1 MFDSLK
7 LWIGISKFNY
17 LNKAANN
24 SLTLLLLLLLLL
36 LHNVYIFSV
45 CYLTKHVTAVA
56 DKIKI
61 NEVFSCSVDI
71 IISTKQYDSIRSTP
85 NCIEIIVL
93 PHTYMEIYAYGKI
106 LYYFLSRYKNT
117 L

>member
-1 MFDSLK
+1 MFKIKLESVLDKNLK
-7 LWIGISKFNY
+7 IWLL

-24 SLTLLLLLLLLL
+24 YLKLLLLLL

-45 CYLTKHVTAVA
+45 CYLTKYVTAV

-71 IISTKQYDSIRSTP
+71 IITYKHETIWFNQVDS
-85 NCIEIIVL
+85 E
-93 PHTYMEIYAYGKI
+93 
-106 LYYFLSRYKNT
+106 
-117 L
+117 

>member
-1 MFDSLK
+1 MFKIKLESVLDKNLK
-7 LWIGISKFNY
+7 IWLL

-24 SLTLLLLLLLLL
+24 YLKLLLLLLLLL

-45 CYLTKHVTAVA
+45 CYLTKYVTAVV

-71 IISTKQYDSIRSTP
+71 IITYKHETIWFNQVDS
-85 NCIEIIVL
+85 E
-93 PHTYMEIYAYGKI
+93 
-106 LYYFLSRYKNT
+106 
-117 L
+117 